1 MKNSDVQQIKQKIS
15 KIKCPTHIKAAMYST
30 EVNKMRRKELF
41 DNSKYTY
48 YDGVGIYRIDNKGIV
63 EFYKGKGKWI
73 PVDYYIDEAL
83 RWDDNFME
91 ITTQDSLDFLIN
103 DWDSVKK

>member
-1 MKNSDVQQIKQKIS
+1 MKNSDVKQIKQKIS

-30 EVNKMRRKELF
+30 EVGKMFEDEIEDEKYKYYSGAGVYRRDDE
-41 DNSKYTY
+41 
-48 YDGVGIYRIDNKGIV
+48 GIV

-73 PVDYYIDEAL
+73 SVDYDIDEAL

-91 ITTQDSLDFLIN
+91 ITTQDSLDFHIK
-103 DWDSVKK
+103 DWDKNRK